1 MTEASQKTVAL
12 FTGIVPDQ
20 GQMLAQ
26 RQMVAMEE
34 LPAVDKAPENDVP
47 PALANLL
54 SAAAGAGAR
63 AGLER
68 WNPPDCGNIDMRIAD
83 DGVWLY
89 QGTPIGRPA
98 LVRLFASILRRE
110 GERYVL
116 VTPVEKVGIKVDDVP
131 FLAVEM
137 THDPGSGQLYFRTN
151 LDDAVTVGENAPL
164 CFAIDAG
171 GGFRPYVKV
180 RGDLWARLTRA
191 LVPDLLARA
200 EEREIDGR
208 AVIGIPSGDAF
219 FPIADAADFFDEGE
233 A

>member
-1 MTEASQKTVAL
+1 M
-12 FTGIVPDQ
+12 
-20 GQMLAQ
+20 
-26 RQMVAMEE
+26 
-34 LPAVDKAPENDVP
+34 
-47 PALANLL
+47 
-54 SAAAGAGAR
+54 AAASRKTTAPPGGNPGDEAGPRDVAAPLAGLLAAASGGGAR
-63 AGLER
+63 AGLES
-68 WNPPDCGNIDMRIAD
+68 WDPPDCGDIDMRIAG

-137 THDPGSGQLYFRTN
+137 TREPVSGRLCFRTDV
-151 LDDAVTVGENAPL
+151 DDAVEAGQAAPL
-164 CFAIDAG
+164 RFEIDAA

-180 RGDLWARLTRA
+180 RGELWARLTRA
-191 LVPDLLARA
+191 LVPDLLALA

-208 AVIGIPSGDAF
+208 TVVGVASGHAF
-219 FPIADAADFFDEGE
+219 FPIADAVDFFDEGG

>member
-1 MTEASQKTVAL
+1 MTATSPGGTGPHSGRQPPGQGHPHGEAYGEARSQ
-12 FTGIVPDQ
+12 
-20 GQMLAQ
+20 
-26 RQMVAMEE
+26 
-34 LPAVDKAPENDVP
+34 P
-47 PALANLL
+47 PAALAHLL
-54 SAAAGAGAR
+54 AAASGTGGR
-63 AGLER
+63 AGVER
-68 WNPPDCGNIDMRIAD
+68 WNPPDCGDIDMRIAA

-89 QGTPIGRPA
+89 QGSPIGRPA

-137 THDPGSGQLYFRTN
+137 THDPVSDKLYFRTN
-151 LDDAVTVGENAPL
+151 LDDAVEAGENAPL
-164 CFAIDAG
+164 RFEIDAA

-191 LVPDLLARA
+191 LVPDLLALAR
-200 EEREIDGR
+200 EREIDGR
-208 AVIGIPSGDAF
+208 SVIGIASGTAF
-219 FPIADAADFFDEGE
+219 FPIADSADFFDEGG